1 MTEIL
6 SSGWAVLDE
15 AHRALRDTVAGLS
28 AADLELG
35 TPCDQWNVTQVLQHA
50 AGDQL
55 AYASRITGG
64 PGPVENPFE
73 PSGRLDQD
81 VADLIEHALVPTA
94 DAWRT
99 VAEDDQDVPTPLP
112 QGNMSARVAVGACAL
127 DAAVHAWDVA
137 MATGQRS
144 PLTDSLAGEL
154 LPMAQ
159 SIVEP
164 LRAYGVYAAAIESE
178 DATDGDAARLLK
190 YLGRQPAWSL

>member
-6 SSGWAVLDE
+6 SSGWDVLDA
-15 AHRALRDTVAGLS
+15 AHLAMRTTVAGLRPT
-28 AADLELG
+28 DLELP
-35 TPCDQWNVTQVLQHA
+35 TPCEQWNVVQVLQHA

-64 PGPVENPFE
+64 PGPTENPFE

-81 VADLIEHALVPTA
+81 GSMIVEPALLAAA

-99 VAEDDQDVPTPLP
+99 VSDGEDVETPLP
-112 QGNMSARVAVGACAL
+112 QGRMPARLGAGACAL

-137 MATGQRS
+137 IATGQKP
-144 PLTDSLAGEL
+144 PLGNDLAREL
-154 LPMAQ
+154 MTVAQ

-164 LRAYGVYAAAIESE
+164 LRAYGVYAAELE
-178 DATDGDAARLLK
+178 ATDGDDDVARLLR
-190 YLGRQPAWSL
+190 YVGRRPQQAL

>member
-35 TPCDQWNVTQVLQHA
+35 TPCDQWNVTQVLQRA

-73 PSGRLDQD
+73 PSGRL
-81 VADLIEHALVPTA
+81 
-94 DAWRT
+94 
-99 VAEDDQDVPTPLP
+99 DQDVPTPLP

-154 LPMAQ
+154 LPVAQ